1 MDNNKISDNAKH
13 KKKTKTKQKKNEKNR
28 ESIEF
33 DWASANT
40 VAGTTT
46 YSCWFVF
53 ASIVVVV
60 VFVVTM

>member
-1 MDNNKISDNAKH
+1 MDNNKISDNAEH
-13 KKKTKTKQKKNEKNR
+13 KKKNKKNEKNG

-60 VFVVTM
+60 FVVTM